1 MTRQYIGARY
11 VPKFFADENGDPSWR
26 DSIPYEA
33 LTIVMY
39 LGNSY
44 TSKKPVPIGV
54 QIDNTEYWVLT
65 GAYNAQVEQY
75 REEVE
80 NLRTMIT
87 KKNVLCIG
95 DSYLAYSS
103 QEMETESWG
112 AFLRIYLGSNNNVTL
127 NGMGGSGFV
136 GNTARTFGVLLSE
149 KYNSMTDEERN
160 AITDIIVCGGL
171 NDASAVADNT
181 TTMNDV
187 ISAMRLFFT
196 NASTYF
202 PNARVHVG
210 AIGWIATGFTNRDSY
225 MTSFRNIIELYR
237 KSPFYSNSGKVDYL
251 TGVEYIMPIEPINNY
266 KPDLI
271 HPTAQAS
278 SAIGMAIYNALMRG
292 TSQGGFRTYNKV
304 LLTPSGHGT
313 EITDNSLKATADGN
327 QINLIGGAFGVH
339 LDITDITTLNDIEIA
354 TCAQPIRATTSNPL
368 IVPVS
373 IAIFPGKDGRYD
385 FVNGELKFANG
396 KVNIK
401 ILYSSSI
408 GHYTGITNL
417 SVFVPTITADVI
429 TAC

>member
-44 TSKKPVPIGV
+44 TSKKSVPIGI

-65 GAYNAQVEQY
+65 GAYNEQVEQY

-80 NLRTMIT
+80 NLRNMIT

-136 GNTARTFGVLLSE
+136 GNATRTFGILLSE
-149 KYNSMTDEERN
+149 KYNSMSEEERN
-160 AITDIIVCGGL
+160 AITDIVVCGGL
-171 NDASAVADNT
+171 NDASAITDGT
-181 TTMNDV
+181 TTVNDV
-187 ISAMRLFFT
+187 INAMKLFFT

-210 AIGWIATGFTNRDSY
+210 AIGWMATGFTNRDAY
-225 MTSFRNIIELYR
+225 MTTFRSIIELYR
-237 KSPFYSNSGKVDYL
+237 KSPFYSTSGKVDYL
-251 TGVEYIMPIEPINNY
+251 TGVEYIMPTEPINNY

-278 SAIGMAIYNALMRG
+278 SAIAIAIYNALMRG
-292 TSQGGFRTYNKV
+292 NSAGGFRAYNTVV
-304 LLTPSGHGT
+304 LIPSGHGT
-313 EITDNSLKATADGN
+313 KINECSLKATADGN
-327 QINLIGGAFGVH
+327 QINLIGGTFGVN
-339 LDITDITTLNDIEIA
+339 LDITDITALNDIEIA
-354 TCAQPIRATTSNPL
+354 TCTQPFRATTSNPL
-368 IVPVS
+368 VVPVS
-373 IAIFPGKDGRYD
+373 IAIFPGKDGTYD

-396 KVNIK
+396 KVNLK
-401 ILYSSSI
+401 LLYNSSV
-408 GHYTGITNL
+408 GHYTGVTSI

>member
-44 TSKKPVPIGV
+44 TSKKAVPIGI

-65 GAYNAQVEQY
+65 GAYNEQVEQY

-136 GNTARTFGVLLSE
+136 GNTTRTFGVLLSE

-160 AITDIIVCGGL
+160 SITDIVVCGGL
-171 NDASAVADNT
+171 NDASAVADGT
-181 TTMNDV
+181 TSIDDV

-210 AIGWIATGFTNRDSY
+210 AIGWMATGFTNRDAY
-225 MTSFRNIIELYR
+225 MTTFRSIIELYR
-237 KSPFYSNSGKVDYL
+237 KSPFYSTTGKVDYL
-251 TGVEYIMPIEPINNY
+251 TGVEYIMATEPINNY

-278 SAIGMAIYNALMRG
+278 STIAIAIYNALMRG
-292 TSQGGFRTYNKV
+292 TSAGGFRTYNTV
-304 LLTPSGHGT
+304 LLAPSGHGT
-313 EITDNSLKATADGN
+313 QINDNSLKATADGN
-327 QINLIGGAFGVH
+327 QINLIGGAFGVN
-339 LDITDITTLNDIEIA
+339 LDVTDINTLNDIEIA
-354 TCAQPIRATTSNPL
+354 TCTQPFRATTSNPL
-368 IVPVS
+368 IVHVS
-373 IAIFPGKDGRYD
+373 AAIFPGKSGTYD
-385 FVNGELKFANG
+385 VVNGELKFANG
-396 KVNIK
+396 KVNLRF
-401 ILYSSSI
+401 LYSSSV
-408 GHYTGITNL
+408 GHYTGVTSI

>member
-11 VPKFFADENGDPSWR
+11 VPKFFADENGNPSWR

-44 TSKKPVPIGV
+44 TSKKAVPIGI

-65 GAYNAQVEQY
+65 GAYNEQVEQY

-80 NLRTMIT
+80 NLRNMIT

-112 AFLRIYLGSNNNVTL
+112 AFLRIYLGPSNNVTL

-136 GNTARTFGVLLSE
+136 GNATKTFGVLLTE
-149 KYNSMTDEERN
+149 KYNSMTEEERN
-160 AITDIIVCGGL
+160 AITDIVVCGGL
-171 NDASAVADNT
+171 NDASAVADSKT
-181 TTMNDV
+181 TIDGV

-210 AIGWIATGFTNRDSY
+210 AIGWMATGFDNRDAY
-225 MTSFRNIIELYR
+225 MTTFRSIIELYR
-237 KSPFYSNSGKVDYL
+237 KSPFYSTSGKVDYL
-251 TGVEYIMPIEPINNY
+251 TGVEYIMATEPINNY
-266 KPDLI
+266 KSDLI

-278 SAIGMAIYNALMRG
+278 SAIGIAIYNALMRG
-292 TSQGGFRTYNKV
+292 TSAGGFRAYNTV
-304 LLTPSGHGT
+304 VLTPSGHGT
-313 EITDNSLKATADGN
+313 QINDSSLKATADGN
-327 QINLIGGAFGVH
+327 QINLIGGTFGVN
-339 LDITDITTLNDIEIA
+339 LDITDITALNDIEIA
-354 TCAQPIRATTSNPL
+354 TCTQPFRATTSNPL
-368 IVPVS
+368 VVPVS
-373 IAIFPGKDGRYD
+373 IAIFPGKGGVYD

-396 KVNIK
+396 KVNLK
-401 ILYSSSI
+401 LLYSSSA
-408 GHYTGITNL
+408 GHYTDVTSI